1 MYQYAAEENLEFRGK
16 SVFLKADYRKYVL
29 VAVLLGLG
37 GCNQPLEDS
46 VAKQIESENQLANS
60 ATANTQGKKL
70 TEVAGKAA
78 MPADT
83 TSATQK
89 KIPENAE
96 SYVGRYRSAISCAD
110 PLMKC
115 KEGTGDFI
123 LNLLADGTAHSSI
136 IHLGQIKFDSDSYYH
151 KDSWSYDEEHH
162 QVILHRS
169 NGVEFFYNVDQD
181 QSLQMDLDKIAHASE
196 QNKQYFAEGHPFPQ
210 QAYRLVK
217 ESTPVKTSES

>member
-1 MYQYAAEENLEFRGK
+1 M
-16 SVFLKADYRKYVL
+16 FLKADYRRCIL
-29 VAVLLGLG
+29 VSVLLGLG
-37 GCNQPLEDS
+37 GCNKPLEDS
-46 VAKQIESENQLANS
+46 VAQQIESENQLVNS
-60 ATANTQGKKL
+60 AAANTQGKKL

-83 TSATQK
+83 TTATRK

-96 SYVGRYRSAISCAD
+96 PYVGRYQSAISCAD

-115 KEGTGDFI
+115 KEGSGDLI
-123 LNLLADGTAHSSI
+123 INLLADGTAHSSI
-136 IHLGQIKFDSDSYYH
+136 IHLGQITFDSDSYYH
-151 KDSWSYDEEHH
+151 KDYWSYDEQHH

-169 NGVEFFYNVDQD
+169 NGVKFFYDVGPD
-181 QSLQMDLDKIAHASE
+181 QSLQMDLDKIANASE

-217 ESTPVKTSES
+217 ESTPVKSSES